1 MPLFLLPYL
10 STLGLLSTGY
20 AINDVAGWFD
30 DDDGTPLQQ
39 REQSQV
45 KPVVYVVLGVAAAG
59 AGLYINKKINGAK

>member
-1 MPLFLLPYL
+1 MVAFLNLF
-10 STLGLLSTGY
+10 GLLSTGY
-20 AINDVAGWFD
+20 VASDVAGWFD